1 MPGISL
7 SLNADMTFQGTSDSG
22 GGVAVNDAFDY
33 TVIFPQ
39 ATSGKL
45 RGSTDGGSTFGDIA
59 GTAFTGDGT
68 IVPSISLERC
78 PFDHIRAVFAGSGAC
93 AVHIRQ
99 HLRNQP
105 KVGLDRTKNKTIVGP
120 ALGTA

>member
-7 SLNADMTFQGTSDSG
+7 SLNADMTTQGTSAT
-22 GGVAVNDAFDY
+22 GGVAVNDAFDH
-33 TVIFPQ
+33 TVIFPKC
-39 ATSGKL
+39 TSGKL
-45 RGSTDGGSTFGDIA
+45 QGSSDGGSTYGDIA

-68 IVPSISLERC
+68 ICPSVSLERC
-78 PFDHIRAVFAGSGAC
+78 PFDHVLAIFAGSGGIAI
-93 AVHIRQ
+93 HIRQ